1 MKKRSHLFVT
11 REIIEQVPQ
20 NKRKWLLLGS
30 ILPDILVHTYIK
42 KHTWKSSFDNTVN
55 RIQKLEE
62 KGKNSRYSFLKLGY
76 VLHYVEDFLNMLHM
90 KVDFR
95 SFYLDMDM

>member
-42 KHTWKSSFDNTVN
+42 
-55 RIQKLEE
+55 
-62 KGKNSRYSFLKLGY
+62 
-76 VLHYVEDFLNMLHM
+76 
-90 KVDFR
+90 
-95 SFYLDMDM
+95 

>member
-62 KGKNSRYSFLKLGY
+62 KEEYMKTKK
-76 VLHYVEDFLNMLHM
+76 YVEEVARNQLGLVYPDEIVIRP
-90 KVDFR
+90 KE
-95 SFYLDMDM
+95 

>member
-42 KHTWKSSFDNTVN
+42 KHTWKVHLI
-55 RIQKLEE
+55 IQ
-62 KGKNSRYSFLKLGY
+62 STGY
-76 VLHYVEDFLNMLHM
+76 
-90 KVDFR
+90 R
-95 SFYLDMDM
+95 SWKKRGRTADILS